1 MKAAI
6 RWFVGNGV
14 AANLLRVLVVAGG
27 LITVGSVTKEVFPE
41 INPNLVTVQVL
52 YPGAAPQEVEQGI
65 VVPVEEELQGVDGVR
80 RISSSSA
87 EGMGTVSV
95 EVDTGFAVRDV
106 LDEVRT
112 RVDAIANF
120 PDEAERPVVR
130 EVISRRQVLDVAL
143 SGDVGEQALKRLGER
158 VRDEIAALPGITQV
172 DLVAVRPYEI
182 AIEVSED
189 ALRRHG
195 LRFDDVARAV
205 RESAVDVPG
214 GSIRTEGGEVLLR
227 TSGRVYRGPEFEDLV
242 LLTRP
247 DGTYLRLGEVARVV
261 DGFAETDEISRFNGA
276 PAALIQVFRVGN
288 QDALAIAATVR
299 EYVES
304 ASAGL
309 PEGVQLT
316 IWQDTSRVFQSR
328 MNLLVTNGLIGFVL
342 VFIVLAL
349 FLRLS
354 LAFWVSVSIPVS
366 FLGTLWLMPAF
377 DVSINMISLF
387 AFIVAL
393 GIVVD
398 NAIVVGESIYTRQ
411 GALGRGPAASI
422 AGTERVVVPV
432 IFGVLT
438 TVAAFAPMLF
448 LEGVMGQVFRVI
460 PLIVIPI
467 LLFSLI
473 DSLLVLPSNL
483 ARSGTAGNGGH
494 GPLAAWNRVQ
504 RRISGGLDWWIERAY
519 RPTLKRAVE
528 WRALTL
534 ASGFALLIIVS
545 GFVGGGWL
553 RFAFFPPI
561 EADNVAVMLT
571 MPQGTPIEV
580 TEAAVRHLEETA
592 LALGAELERD
602 NGPVFHHVLSSIGSQ
617 PYGSQQ
623 GQGMLGGGQAPAA
636 SHLGEVNIELVPSE
650 QRSLGSSGLATLWRE
665 RAGPIADAVELT
677 FTASLFSA
685 GEAINIE
692 LQGPD
697 LDQLREA
704 ADWLKVRLA
713 EYPGVFDIAD
723 SFRAGR
729 RELTLAIR
737 PEAESLGLTL
747 TDLGRQVRQ
756 GFYGEEAQ
764 RIQRG
769 REEVKVMVRYPV
781 EGRRSL
787 GDLDEMRIR
796 TAQGAEVPFG
806 QVAIAGHGRGFDTIQ
821 RTDRQRT
828 INVTSD
834 VDLSLGNPNEII
846 ASLEAGVLPEL
857 TALYP
862 GIRYAFEGEQQQQR
876 ETLEGLGALFL
887 VALIVIYALLAI
899 PLRSYVQP
907 IVIMLAIPFGLVGAI
922 GGHLLFRMELTILSM
937 LGMVAMAGVVVN
949 SSLVLI
955 DFANRRLAEGMPAA
969 EAVIDAAV
977 ARFRPVM
984 LTAITTFV
992 GLTPLM
998 LERSLQAQF
1007 LIPMAI
1013 SLAFG
1018 VLFSTLVTLA
1028 LVPAAYLFVLD
1039 ARNRLAGLIGAR
1051 AVPGAEGAR

>member
-1 MKAAI
+1 MNAVI

-27 LITVGSVTKEVFPE
+27 LLTVASVTKEVFPE
-41 INPNLVTVQVL
+41 INPNLITVQVR

-65 VVPVEEELQGVDGVR
+65 VVPIEEEIQGVDGIR
-80 RISSSSA
+80 RITSSSA

-95 EVDTGFAVRDV
+95 EVETGFAVRDV

-112 RVDAIANF
+112 RVDAIAIF
-120 PDEAERPVVR
+120 PEEAERPIVR
-130 EVISRRQVLDVAL
+130 EVIVRQQVLDVAV
-143 SGDVGEQALKRLGER
+143 SGDIDELSLKRLGER
-158 VRDEIAALPGITQV
+158 VRDEIAALPGITQA

-182 AIEVSED
+182 AIEVSEE
-189 ALRRHG
+189 ALRRYG

-214 GSIRTEGGEVLLR
+214 GSVRTDGGEVLLR
-227 TSGRVYRGPEFEDLV
+227 TTGRAYRGPQFEDLV
-242 LLTRP
+242 LLTRS

-261 DGFAETDEISRFNGA
+261 DGFEETDEISRFDGA
-276 PAALIQVFRVGN
+276 PAAIVQVFRVGN

-299 EYVES
+299 DYIDSS
-304 ASAGL
+304 ASQL

-316 IWQDTSRVFQSR
+316 IWQDTSRVFLSR
-328 MNLLVTNGLIGFVL
+328 MNLLVTNGLVGFAL

-366 FLGTLWLMPAF
+366 FLGTLWLMPGF
-377 DVSINMISLF
+377 NVSINMISLF

-398 NAIVVGESIYTRQ
+398 NAIVVGESIYTQQ
-411 GALGRGPAASI
+411 GRFGRGAEASVSG
-422 AGTERVVVPV
+422 AGRVVVPV

-483 ARSGTAGNGGH
+483 SRSGSTAYGTGH
-494 GPLAAWNRVQ
+494 GPLAAWARVQ
-504 RRISGGLDWWIERAY
+504 RRISGGLDWWIERVY
-519 RPTLKRAVE
+519 RPSLERVVA
-528 WRALTL
+528 WRSLTL
-534 ASGFALLIIVS
+534 ASGLALLIIVG

-553 RFAFFPPI
+553 RFSFFPPI

-580 TEAAVRHLEETA
+580 TEAAVRHLEQAA
-592 LALGAELERD
+592 LELGSELARD
-602 NGPVFHHVLSSIGSQ
+602 NGPVFRHVLSSVGSQ
-617 PYGSQQ
+617 PYGTQQ
-623 GQGMLGGGQAPAA
+623 GQGMLGGATAPAA

-650 QRSLGSSGLATLWRE
+650 QRSVGSSELATLWRE
-665 RAGPIADAVELT
+665 RAGPIVDAVELT
-677 FTASLFSA
+677 YTASLFSA
-685 GEAINIE
+685 GEAINVE
-692 LQGPD
+692 LRGED
-697 LDQLREA
+697 LEQLREA
-704 ADWLKVRLA
+704 AEWLKLRLA

-737 PEAESLGLTL
+737 PEAETLGLSL
-747 TDLGRQVRQ
+747 ADLGRQVRQ
-756 GFYGEEAQ
+756 GFFGEEAQ

-769 REEVKVMVRYPV
+769 REDVRVMVRYPADQ
-781 EGRRSL
+781 RRSL
-787 GDLDEMRIR
+787 GDLEDMRIR
-796 TAQGAEVPFG
+796 TPQGAQVPFG
-806 QVAIAGHGRGFDTIQ
+806 QVAIASHGRGFDTIQ
-821 RTDRQRT
+821 RTERQRAV
-828 INVTSD
+828 NVTTD
-834 VDLSLGNPNEII
+834 VDLTLGNPNEII

-857 TALYP
+857 LARYP
-862 GIRYAFEGEQQQQR
+862 GIRYSFEGEQQQQR

-887 VALIVIYALLAI
+887 IALIVIYALLAI

-907 IVIMLAIPFGLVGAI
+907 IIIMLAIPFGLVGAI
-922 GGHLLFRMELTILSM
+922 GGHLLFGLELTILSM

-955 DFANRRLAEGMPAA
+955 DFANRRIAENLPPV
-969 EAVIDAAV
+969 EAVIEAAV

-984 LTAITTFV
+984 LTAITTFA

-1028 LVPAAYLFVLD
+1028 LVPAAYLTVL
-1039 ARNRLAGLIGAR
+1039 NAR
-1051 AVPGAEGAR
+1051 ARLVKG